1 MKTLNIIGKRNIFFT
16 ISGLLAIASLVS
28 LIIFGLKP
36 GIDFTGGSL
45 LEINFSNQRPTMEEM
60 KNSLIATGLSDMENV
75 KIQPAEENSFI
86 LRTRSLIEE
95 EHQKILSQL
104 RNDFEDQKNEEG
116 INIENKVLEQR
127 QETIGSSI
135 SSELRSKSFKTIT
148 LVIIMMIVY
157 ITWAFKRVSKPIKSW
172 KYGVTAIIALVHDVL
187 ITIGVFSI
195 LGHFYNVEVDI
206 AFIVAILTILGYSVN
221 DTIVVFDRV
230 RENLIKFGYE
240 NFEETVNK
248 GVNETLARSI
258 NTSLTTLLVLIA
270 LYFYGGASI
279 HYFVLALIIGIT
291 LGALSS
297 IFLASPLLVVWDN
310 WSRRKK

>member
-1 MKTLNIIGKRNIFFT
+1 MKTLNIIGKRKIFFT
-16 ISGLLAIASLVS
+16 ISALLAIASLVS

-36 GIDFTGGSL
+36 GIDFVGGSL
-45 LEINFSNQRPTMEEM
+45 LEINFSSQRPTIEEM
-60 KNSLIATGLSDMENV
+60 KNSLITTGLSDIENA

-86 LRTRSLIEE
+86 LRTRSLAEE

-104 RNDFEDQKNEEG
+104 REDFENQKNEEG